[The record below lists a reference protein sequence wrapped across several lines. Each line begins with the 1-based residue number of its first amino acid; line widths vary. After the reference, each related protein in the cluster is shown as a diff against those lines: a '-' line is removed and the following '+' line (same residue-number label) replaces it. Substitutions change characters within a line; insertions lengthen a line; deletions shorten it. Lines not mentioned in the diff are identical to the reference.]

1 MAWQVLIAHAEGE
14 EALAEKLAGPI
25 RDAGYEV
32 AHRGT
37 VMVGESVTE
46 EASKVLNSGGPVVLC
61 GTIKALGTGWAHRLV
76 NAARQNQRTR
86 VFAVQM
92 EKDAYVQMLS
102 LDDSVAV
109 YWQDPAKA
117 IQDLIASLQ
126 KYYPLHDASPR
137 ALESYDAE
145 RRYRELVLESCDIID
160 LANLPETD
168 RHLATRQLE
177 LRRLYVPLRVRVEIP
192 LGIETDEE
200 LLEAIEQA
208 RETNRQRGSSVLH
221 RTEIFGTNFFTQNW
235 LDVPSRHFLSQLFIR
250 KAAESLRRYSLASK
264 ASKEL
269 LTLWPRLSSLEAS
282 KNRLN
287 RLIARERTFADRR
300 P

>member
-1 MAWQVLIAHAEGE
+1 VKNRAWQVLTAHAEGE
-14 EALAEKLAGPI
+14 EALAEKLAGLI

-37 VMVGESVTE
+37 VMVAESVAG

-76 NAARQNQRTR
+76 SAARQNQRTR

-92 EKDAYVQMLS
+92 EKDAFVQMLS

-117 IQDLIASLQ
+117 VQDLITSLQ
-126 KYYPLHDASPR
+126 KYYPVQDTSPS
-137 ALESYDAE
+137 ALESNDAE

-168 RHLATRQLE
+168 RHLATRQL
-177 LRRLYVPLRVRVEIP
+177 
-192 LGIETDEE
+192 
-200 LLEAIEQA
+200 
-208 RETNRQRGSSVLH
+208 
-221 RTEIFGTNFFTQNW
+221 
-235 LDVPSRHFLSQLFIR
+235 
-250 KAAESLRRYSLASK
+250 
-264 ASKEL
+264 
-269 LTLWPRLSSLEAS
+269 
-282 KNRLN
+282 
-287 RLIARERTFADRR
+287 
-300 P
+300 